1 MWKPGQF
8 TCAWGHSLMEP
19 GGSSRNQLL
28 PQPLGWREG
37 LAWAIAL
44 SVTLSGYSC
53 GQLWVRWTDCRSWL
67 RIGQNRSLHCWTGF
81 QLGSVIG
88 SEQATSVNLTLYILY
103 IYITDIYIYIHT
115 YIYIYIVHTVHVVKL
130 EYKWTDQR
138 NPSDSAM
145 APERSLSSMSMK
157 VFLTMNPRSW
167 MSPNGQGTWIE
178 RWNKKLWNA
187 LTISLIQNSAKRKR
201 LPKNWNAAELDFIGD
216 VTFVLVLGNTSSTFV
231 QSATSFCGSYKMD
244 WRQHI
249 TLMYIII

>member
-1 MWKPGQF
+1 MGALDWLQVVASHWAKQEFALLDRVPTGISDWK
-8 TCAWGHSLMEP
+8 
-19 GGSSRNQLL
+19 
-28 PQPLGWREG
+28 
-37 LAWAIAL
+37 
-44 SVTLSGYSC
+44 
-53 GQLWVRWTDCRSWL
+53 WTSYQCQSDT
-67 RIGQNRSLHCWTGF
+67 I
-81 QLGSVIG
+81 
-88 SEQATSVNLTLYILY
+88 YY
-103 IYITDIYIYIHT
+103 IYISQIYIYIHT
-115 YIYIYIVHTVHVVKL
+115 YIYIVHTVHVVKL

-187 LTISLIQNSAKRKR
+187 LTISMIQNSAKRKR